1 VLLTSQQAERLP
13 GLVAD
18 ITTWMRSQKEFV
30 GIDSESESALPELVA
45 GIGRR
50 TLARL
55 GGNVKKVDTTLQSG
69 FGPRQIGFLGS
80 TNETRGLSVGLME
93 KWRKDESSFPLL
105 GLDVGSWGRSGRLD
119 EVLSWNTT
127 TVSRQVE
134 RYNRLPAST
143 ISFNIV
149 KGADSGKALKMLSQ
163 KLDEV
168 SNGPDQARL
177 AGVAKEIAE
186 SIARTGPMVLLALLV
201 MYLVLGVL
209 YESLIH
215 PFTVLVGLPSALL
228 GGLFALWITELEL
241 DIYGFMGLLMLMG
254 IVKKNAIMLVDFA
267 QQLQSTGVGPEQAI
281 LEASRERLRPIQM
294 TTLAAAAGALP
305 LIAGIGSGSHALRPV
320 GVILLGGLLC
330 SQVVTLVLTPSVYRF
345 MDRTFIRKRRK
356 VIT

>member
-1 VLLTSQQAERLP
+1 
-13 GLVAD
+13 
-18 ITTWMRSQKEFV
+18 
-30 GIDSESESALPELVA
+30 
-45 GIGRR
+45 
-50 TLARL
+50 
-55 GGNVKKVDTTLQSG
+55 
-69 FGPRQIGFLGS
+69 
-80 TNETRGLSVGLME
+80 
-93 KWRKDESSFPLL
+93 
-105 GLDVGSWGRSGRLD
+105 
-119 EVLSWNTT
+119 
-127 TVSRQVE
+127 
-134 RYNRLPAST
+134 
-143 ISFNIV
+143 
-149 KGADSGKALKMLSQ
+149 
-163 KLDEV
+163 
-168 SNGPDQARL
+168 
-177 AGVAKEIAE
+177 
-186 SIARTGPMVLLALLV
+186 MVLLALLV